1 MTSPASGSPHG
12 APVRRVVRDS
22 WDRATRRRLDPDG
35 LPLLELPEDDLDDW
49 RLDHP
54 LAAALPVIRRL
65 LVDDAEGSGLLVA
78 VGDESGRLLWVE
90 GDSTA
95 RRQAESMLFVAGA
108 GWSEARVGTS
118 APGTALVLD
127 HGVQIRG
134 EEHWN
139 HRVQA
144 WSCTA
149 VPIHDPADGHVIGVL
164 DITGDERAAGSQ
176 TLPLVT
182 ATAAAV
188 EAHLALLRWA
198 ADGDARALTPTR
210 ASVRPRRPVRTPAPA
225 PAPAAA
231 TAAGPTVAAS
241 DAVGASSPDR
251 SPAPARLS
259 VLGRDGA
266 VLAVGGR
273 RVVLSARHSEIMLL
287 LAHRSEGY
295 GAADLADAVYGD
307 VDAVTTLRPEMVRL
321 RHVIEAVDPSLVPL
335 SRPYRSPRS
344 IGLDLDEQAALVGRG
359 AHRAAVRADRGSALP
374 SSTAPGV
381 VELREET
388 RAALRDAVLVS
399 GSAETLVAFA
409 DAPTGHDDE
418 RVLHELLRRLAPHS
432 PRRPGVVTRLETL
445 ERRRL
450 DDAP

>member
-1 MTSPASGSPHG
+1 MTLPASGSPHG

-35 LPLLELPEDDLDDW
+35 LPVLELPEDDLDDW

-54 LAAALPVIRRL
+54 LASALPVIRRL

-78 VGDESGRLLWVE
+78 VGDERGRLLWVE

-176 TLPLVT
+176 TLPLVA
-182 ATAAAV
+182 ATVAAV

-210 ASVRPRRPVRTPAPA
+210 TSLRPRRPVRAPA
-225 PAPAAA
+225 TATATGPTTAAA
-231 TAAGPTVAAS
+231 
-241 DAVGASSPDR
+241 DAVGAVSPDR
-251 SPAPARLS
+251 TPAPARLS
-259 VLGRDGA
+259 VLGRDDA

-335 SRPYRSPRS
+335 SRPYRSPRP

-359 AHRAAVRADRGSALP
+359 AHRAAVRADRGPALP

-388 RAALRDAVLVS
+388 RAALLDAVLVS

-409 DAPTGHDDE
+409 DAPSGHDDE
-418 RVLHELLRRLAPHS
+418 RVLRELLRRLAPHS

-450 DDAP
+450 DDAR